1 MNKDMLFVIKN
12 FIAKNKLKLIIAL
25 GMCGILLIA
34 ATSVFSSDD
43 SGETRVQ
50 ETIQATDWSAYKSEL
65 EQELTDV
72 ISAMDGVGACE
83 VMITLNETNENVYAQ
98 NSSEKTEEN
107 KSEYESEYVIHSGE
121 NGDDPVLIKQYFPQ
135 VKGVA
140 VVCTGGDDIRVK
152 ENIVNSVTALF
163 NISSNRISVSKIN
176 EGDR

>member
-1 MNKDMLFVIKN
+1 MNKDMLFILKN
-12 FIAKNKLKLIIAL
+12 FIAKNKLKLIIAA
-25 GMCGILLIA
+25 GMCGMLLIA
-34 ATSVFSSDD
+34 ATSLFPS
-43 SGETRVQ
+43 SGEKEAPSSSEQ
-50 ETIQATDWSAYKSEL
+50 MQTDWDEYKSSL
-65 EQELTDV
+65 EQELRDV

-107 KSEYESEYVIHSGE
+107 KSEYESEYVIHNGE
-121 NGDDPVLIKQYFPQ
+121 NGDDPILIKQYFPQ
-135 VKGVA
+135 VKGVV
-140 VVCTGGDDIRVK
+140 VVCEGGDDIRVK

>member
-25 GMCGILLIA
+25 GMCGIL
-34 ATSVFSSDD
+34 
-43 SGETRVQ
+43 
-50 ETIQATDWSAYKSEL
+50 
-65 EQELTDV
+65 TDV
-72 ISAMDGVGACE
+72 LSAMDGVGACE